1 MALGGVALGGLGVG
15 REGIG
20 VRVTVD
26 EMLGGGRKKAASK
39 SRAKSAA
46 RAKVF
51 TASGSESRGRKR
63 RRVRTGVSDDEGSF
77 PDKGYSGDEDVV
89 IGGSS
94 QPDSPRTNNL
104 FSNCVPRQR
113 FSIHDDADE
122 PTQVIQRGVGGDMGG
137 VGGDVGGAI
146 GAADSIESRSSPPKD
161 LTHLTNHT
169 HLTPLTHSSTNTWES
184 LMSLASQA
192 DRGPMVLGGG
202 SQGEVIGLTKC
213 RVTGR
218 GAKRGAWTGRKK
230 TGGGF
235 ALKKK

>member
-51 TASGSESRGRKR
+51 TASGSESRERKR
-63 RRVRTGVSDDEGSF
+63 RRVRSEVSDDEGSF

-94 QPDSPRTNNL
+94 QPDSPRTNKL

-113 FSIHDDADE
+113 FSIYDDADE
-122 PTQVIQRGVGGDMGG
+122 PAQVIQRVGS
-137 VGGDVGGAI
+137 DVGGGI
-146 GAADSIESRSSPPKD
+146 GDANSIESRSSPPKD

-192 DRGPMVLGGG
+192 DSGPMVLGGG